1 MTKDKKEYEAQEHAK
16 MLRKKHLMREIKL
29 GALNTNRYRTL
40 WREMMMRIKMPQII
54 ENVEIAWRNFDRAL
68 DIKDYRI
75 SFLMDELSEAEEQY
89 QRNTRSHMEI
99 IDRLLRSYK
108 ERIES
113 KEKNYRRTLNDTLVQ
128 TNDEISKIYYQKNQF
143 EISLQSITKGIQ
155 QQLEESL
162 NNVKSIALKT
172 KSRRKCYEALKDKD
186 EKDQKVIAQQLLRT
200 ANHFEEIRKFRDNIA
215 TYEATTKKEISEIA
229 TEYDFF
235 QKASWT
241 VKNRLLS
248 GVHYSDFCFNL
259 YWQFVKLDSLISNNM
274 KKFLCNNILLLQFI
288 LYSIHVKVFYTET
301 SH

>member
-162 NNVKSIALKT
+162 NNVKSIALSKIDAFVEDSKNIRRISAAQLENQLQSFWENLRQVLSDYQNKT

-248 GVHYSDFCFNL
+248 
-259 YWQFVKLDSLISNNM
+259 
-274 KKFLCNNILLLQFI
+274 
-288 LYSIHVKVFYTET
+288 VFYTET